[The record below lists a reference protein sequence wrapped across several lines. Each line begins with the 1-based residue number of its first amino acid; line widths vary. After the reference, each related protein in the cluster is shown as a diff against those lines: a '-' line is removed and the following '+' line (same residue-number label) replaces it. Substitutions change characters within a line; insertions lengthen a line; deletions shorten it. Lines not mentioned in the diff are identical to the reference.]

1 MNTDRCHLLV
11 FGLSANPVH
20 EGHVA
25 LVTETVRAL
34 TGRGYRLAGALL
46 LPTYRRNPVGSAKER
61 LPRTFDHRFAMCRL
75 GAQEIRRRLE
85 RPAVAV
91 RASRI
96 EKWLVR
102 DSTEPNYT
110 VETLA
115 ALDRLTSDECELLF
129 LMSADLFAGEEP
141 EFARWVEPER
151 IARLATLALAPRP
164 GYTRNEAY
172 VRHLEAEGGQVLT
185 LDEVETPAVSGT
197 EIRRQLQAGADP
209 LALADEGLLPRSVA
223 AYLIENPLYRE
234 WATEEA

>member
-1 MNTDRCHLLV
+1 LKIDRCHMLV

-34 TGRGYRLAGALL
+34 TDRGYPLAGALL

-61 LPRTFDHRFAMCRL
+61 LPQTFDHRFAMCCL
-75 GAQEIRRRLE
+75 GAREIRRRLE
-85 RPAVAV
+85 TATLPV

-102 DSTEPNYT
+102 DSGEPNYT

-115 ALDRLTSDECELLF
+115 ALDRLTSDGCELIF

-151 IARLATLALAPRP
+151 IAWLATLALAPRP
-164 GYTRNEAY
+164 GYVRNEAY
-172 VRHLEAEGGQVLT
+172 VRHLEREGGKVLT

-197 EIRRQLQAGADP
+197 EIRRRLEAGADS
-209 LALADEGLLPRSVA
+209 LALAAEGLLPHSVA
-223 AYLIENPLYRE
+223 RYLSKHPLYGQ
-234 WATEEA
+234 

>member
-1 MNTDRCHLLV
+1 MLV

-75 GAQEIRRRLE
+75 GAGEIRRRLGTSQI
-85 RPAVAV
+85 PV

-102 DSTEPNYT
+102 DTGEPNYT

-115 ALDRLTSDECELLF
+115 ALNRLTSDDCELVF

-141 EFARWVEPER
+141 EFARWREPER

-164 GYTRNEAY
+164 GYARNGAY
-172 VRHLEAEGGQVLT
+172 VRHLEREGGKLLT
-185 LDEVETPAVSGT
+185 LDEVETPTVSGT
-197 EIRRQLQAGADP
+197 EIRQRLRAGADP
-209 LALADEGLLPRSVA
+209 LALTAEGLLPRSIA
-223 AYLIENPLYRE
+223 RYLSTHPLYRE
-234 WATEEA
+234 TPTTEEA